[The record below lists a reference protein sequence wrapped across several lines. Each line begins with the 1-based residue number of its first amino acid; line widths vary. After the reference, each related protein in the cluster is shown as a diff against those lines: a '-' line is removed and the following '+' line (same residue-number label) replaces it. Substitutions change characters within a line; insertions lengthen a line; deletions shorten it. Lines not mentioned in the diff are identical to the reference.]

1 MINDSVLAVY
11 IPLFFIPLERSFY
24 MANIFAPGGVELV
37 TKSDLDSS
45 TLIWSD
51 NLIDSSNTN
60 ISISSNSS
68 PQFPAWA
75 NRVVFQ
81 FDKSGK
87 YRLNI
92 SATNNTAM
100 QKCGFR
106 VWYQG
111 IDSSIIYEIHF
122 DADGKNHQFEFN
134 ISDKDAGKKLSL
146 YAGDFGGKGF
156 TTEIITSYKNIS
168 LCRATSIIDEISEI
182 KSELKELKKQYKN

>member
-1 MINDSVLAVY
+1 
-11 IPLFFIPLERSFY
+11 

-45 TLIWSD
+45 TLIFSN

-60 ISISSNSS
+60 ISISSNSN
-68 PQFPAWA
+68 PDFPAWA
-75 NRVVFQ
+75 NREVFQ

-106 VWYQG
+106 VWNNG
-111 IDSSIIYEIHF
+111 EDSSIIYETHF

-134 ISDKDAGKKLSL
+134 ISDKDVGKQLDL
-146 YAGDFGGKGF
+146 YAGDFGGNGF

-182 KSELKELKKQYKN
+182 KSELKKLENK

>member
-1 MINDSVLAVY
+1 MIAYLD
-11 IPLFFIPLERSFY
+11 
-24 MANIFAPGGVELV
+24 GKELV

-45 TLIWSD
+45 TLIFSN
-51 NLIDSSNTN
+51 NLIDSSKTN
-60 ISISSNSS
+60 ISVSSSLQPGYPN
-68 PQFPAWA
+68 WA
-75 NRVVFQ
+75 YREVFQ

-106 VWYQG
+106 VWNNG

-134 ISDKDAGKKLSL
+134 ISDKDVGKALDL
-146 YAGDFGGKGF
+146 YAGDFGNGGF
-156 TTEIITSYKNIS
+156 TTEIITSYKNIGIY
-168 LCRATSIIDEISEI
+168 RVTSIIDAISEL
-182 KSELKELKKQYKN
+182 KSELKELKNK

>member
-1 MINDSVLAVY
+1 MSIYLDGY
-11 IPLFFIPLERSFY
+11 
-24 MANIFAPGGVELV
+24 ELV

-45 TLIWSD
+45 TLIWGG

-60 ISISSNSS
+60 ISISSNSNPTY
-68 PQFPAWA
+68 PQWSEKVIF
-75 NRVVFQ
+75 R
-81 FDKSGK
+81 FDKTGK

-106 VWYQG
+106 VWNSVT
-111 IDSSIIYEIHF
+111 DSSIIYEIHF

-134 ISDKDAGKKLSL
+134 ISDKDVGKGLDL
-146 YAGDFGGKGF
+146 YAGDFGKKDGF

-182 KSELKELKKQYKN
+182 KSELKELKK